1 MDPQTKRPALTKKAG
16 IRLQSTFKGL
26 CEYRPS
32 VLLDRSGGLDSPK
45 ALASEEA
52 LRACPSMGGA
62 ARLLEEYQL
71 ALAIAFGADGFL
83 IVL

>member
-1 MDPQTKRPALTKKAG
+1 MKPIRRFVPVDPQTKRPALTKKAG

-32 VLLDRSGGLDSPK
+32 VLLDKSGGLDSPK

-52 LRACPSMGGA
+52 PRACPIDERGCS
-62 ARLLEEYQL
+62 
-71 ALAIAFGADGFL
+71 FT
-83 IVL
+83 

>member
-1 MDPQTKRPALTKKAG
+1 VDPQTKRLALTKKAG

-45 ALASEEA
+45 AL
-52 LRACPSMGGA
+52 RACPSMGGA